1 MDGEVNSTD
10 TPGSA
15 IAYRKA
21 YKDVKASYLNRIRWA
36 VTLFYFAMGLNFST
50 WASRIPDIKTSLGL
64 SEGDLGTILFCIPVG
79 QMCMMAFSGRLAVK
93 YGSHRMVVLG
103 LSLYIAALMTLG
115 LAVETWQLALGLFF
129 FGVCSNLTNIS
140 VNTQGIYTEGL
151 FRRPVMSSFHGAWSL
166 AGFTGA
172 LIGIGMKGFKIDPHL
187 HFIIVGVLL
196 WSVIFLNYKYLIK
209 AKSQPKAKT
218 KTKFFSKP
226 DTVLMW
232 LGAMSFCC
240 MLSEG
245 IMFDWSGVYFTDVI
259 KVDGALGVLGYAS
272 FMAMMATGRFMGDIV
287 VRKIGR
293 KKMLIISGCLISIG
307 LYTAVL
313 LPYIVPATLA
323 FMLVGLGVSTV
334 VPSVY
339 SIAGR
344 RPNMEPSIALQ
355 TVSSV
360 SFLGFMLGPP
370 IIGHVA
376 HATSLRI
383 SFAIIGVFGF
393 LIAFLVYKVK
403 AITAEQS

>member
-1 MDGEVNSTD
+1 MNVEVKNSTPKPD
-10 TPGSA
+10 TP

-36 VTLFYFAMGLNFST
+36 VTLFYFSMGLNFAT
-50 WASRIPDIKTSLGL
+50 WASRIPDIKRALNL

-79 QMCMMAFSGRLAVK
+79 QMCMMAFSGRIAVK
-93 YGSHRMVVLG
+93 YGSHRTAVFG
-103 LSLYIAALMTLG
+103 LSFYIAALMLLG
-115 LAVETWQLALGLFF
+115 LAQDQWQLSLALFF
-129 FGVCSNLTNIS
+129 FGISSNLTNIS
-140 VNTQGIYTEGL
+140 VNTQGILTEGV
-151 FRRPVMSSFHGAWSL
+151 FRRPVMSSFHGAWST

-172 LIGIGMKGFKIDPHL
+172 LIGILMKGFKVEPYL
-187 HFIIVGVLL
+187 HFIIVGVML
-196 WSVIFLNYKYLIK
+196 WGVIFFNYKYLIK
-209 AKSQPKAKT
+209 AKRMAAPKEK
-218 KTKFFSKP
+218 KKRFSKP
-226 DTVLMW
+226 DTVLLW

-259 KVDGALGVLGYAS
+259 KVDGPLGVLGYAS

-293 KKMLIISGCLISIG
+293 KKMLIISGCFISIG
-307 LYTAVL
+307 LYMAVL

-323 FMLVGLGVSTV
+323 FMMVGLGVSTV

-344 RPNMEPSIALQ
+344 RPGMEPSIALQ

-370 IIGHVA
+370 VIGHVA

-383 SFAIIGVFGF
+383 SFAIIGAFGF

-403 AITAEQS
+403 AITAEG

>member
-1 MDGEVNSTD
+1 MDGEVKITD
-10 TPGSA
+10 KSGSA
-15 IAYRKA
+15 IVYRKP
-21 YKDVKASYLNRIRWA
+21 YKEMKASYLKRIRWA
-36 VTLFYFAMGLNFST
+36 VTLFYFAMGLNFAT

-79 QMCMMAFSGRLAVK
+79 QMCMMLFSGRLAVK

-103 LSLYIAALMTLG
+103 LSSYIAALITLG
-115 LAVETWQLALGLFF
+115 LAQDQWQLSLGLFF

-172 LIGIGMKGFKIDPHL
+172 LIGIGMKGLKVDPYL
-187 HFIIVGVLL
+187 HFIIVAVVL
-196 WSVIFLNYKYLIK
+196 WGVIFLNYSYLIK
-209 AKSQPKAKT
+209 AKSKPVEKK
-218 KTKFFSKP
+218 KKKGFSKP
-226 DTVLMW
+226 DPVLMW
-232 LGAMSFCC
+232 LGAMAFCC

-259 KVDGALGVLGYAS
+259 GVEGALGVLGYAS
-272 FMAMMATGRFMGDIV
+272 FMAMMATGRFLGDKV
-287 VRKIGR
+287 VKRIGR
-293 KKMLIISGCLISIG
+293 KKLLIISGCLISIG

-323 FMLVGLGVSTV
+323 FMLVGLGVSSV

-344 RPNMEPSIALQ
+344 RPGIEPSIALQ

-393 LIAFLVYKVK
+393 LIAFLVYRVK
-403 AITAEQS
+403 PITEE

>member
-1 MDGEVNSTD
+1 MEGEVKITD
-10 TPGSA
+10 KPESA
-15 IAYRKA
+15 IAFRKT

-36 VTLFYFAMGLNFST
+36 VTLFYFAMGLNFAT

-64 SEGDLGTILFCIPVG
+64 SEGDLGTILFSIPLG

-103 LSLYIAALMTLG
+103 LSIYIAAMITLG
-115 LAVETWQLALGLFF
+115 LAQDQWQLSLGLFF
-129 FGVCSNLTNIS
+129 FGVCSNMTNIS
-140 VNTQGIYTEGL
+140 VNTQGIYTEGI
-151 FRRPVMSSFHGAWSL
+151 FRRPVMSSFHGAWST

-172 LIGIGMKGFKIDPHL
+172 LIGIGMKSFKIEPYL

-196 WSVIFLNYKYLIK
+196 WGIIFLNYRYLIK
-209 AKSQPKAKT
+209 AKSQPRT
-218 KTKFFSKP
+218 KTKKKLFSKP
-226 DTVLMW
+226 DTVLLW

-259 KVDGALGVLGYAS
+259 KAEGALGVLGYAS

-287 VRKIGR
+287 VRKMGR

-313 LPYIVPATLA
+313 LPYLVPATLA
-323 FMLVGLGVSTV
+323 FMLVGLGVSSV

-370 IIGHVA
+370 VIGHVA

-403 AITAEQS
+403 AITE

>member
-1 MDGEVNSTD
+1 MSGKVKLNDNPMNASV
-10 TPGSA
+10 
-15 IAYRKA
+15 YRKA
-21 YKDVKASYLNRIRWA
+21 YKDIKTSYLNRIRWA
-36 VTLFYFAMGLNFST
+36 VTLFYFAMGLNFAT

-64 SEGDLGTILFCIPVG
+64 TDGDLGTILFCIPVG
-79 QMCMMAFSGRLAVK
+79 QMCMMIFSGRLAVK
-93 YGSHRMVVLG
+93 YGSHRIVVLG
-103 LSLYIAALMTLG
+103 LSMYIAAMMTLG
-115 LAVETWQLALGLFF
+115 FAQAPWQLSVALFF

-140 VNTQGIYTEGL
+140 VNTQGIFTEGL
-151 FRRPVMSSFHGAWSL
+151 FGRPVMSSFHGAWST

-172 LIGIGMKGFKIDPHL
+172 LIGILMKSFKIGPYL
-187 HFIIVGVLL
+187 HFIIVGAVL
-196 WSVIFLNYKYLIK
+196 WGVIFFNYKYLIK
-209 AKSQPKAKT
+209 AKSKPKQPNQKK
-218 KTKFFSKP
+218 KRFNKP
-226 DTVLMW
+226 DTVLLW

-293 KKMLIISGCLISIG
+293 KKMLIISGCFISIG

-313 LPYIVPATLA
+313 LPYLVPATLA
-323 FMLVGLGVSTV
+323 FMMVGLGVSTV

-370 IIGHVA
+370 VIGHVA
-376 HATSLRI
+376 HLTSLRI

-393 LIAFLVYKVK
+393 LIAFLVYRVK
-403 AITAEQS
+403 AITE